1 MAGFIDKLRA
11 AQARTN
17 SWLCVGLDP
26 DPALLPPSVSVADFC
41 RRIIE
46 STADAACAFKPN
58 LAFFLAGGSAGIA
71 ALEEVI
77 RAVPADAPVVLDC
90 KVGDIGSTQRLYGEA
105 AFGRWRVDAITVSP
119 YVGEDAVLPLL
130 EAYPGRGL
138 YIVCRSSNPDARR
151 FQDHPGSAPRL
162 LDRVA
167 QAAVGWAET
176 HPAGAVG
183 LVVGGT
189 YPDDMRALREAAARL
204 PFLVPGFGAQGGG
217 LEAAVRYGA
226 TVDGI
231 GPLINASRRVIFASR
246 GGDFAEAARQAAL
259 ETRGAINR
267 LRDSTP

>member
-1 MAGFIDKLRA
+1 MTAFIDKLRA
-11 AQARTN
+11 AQEKTG

-26 DPALLPPSVSVADFC
+26 DPARLPATVGVAEFC
-41 RRIIE
+41 GRIIE
-46 STADAACAFKPN
+46 ATADAACAFKPN
-58 LAFFLAGGSAGIA
+58 LAFFLAGGSEVIA
-71 ALEEVI
+71 ALEAVI
-77 RAVPADAPVVLDC
+77 KAVPPDTPVVLDC

-105 AFGRWRVDAITVSP
+105 AFGRWGVDAITVSP

-130 EAYPGRGL
+130 EGYPGKGL

-151 FQDHPGSAPRL
+151 FQDHPGAAPRL

-167 QAAVGWAET
+167 QAAVEWAEA

-183 LVVGGT
+183 LVTGGT
-189 YPDDMRALREAAARL
+189 YPEDIQLLREAAPKL

-231 GPLINASRRVIFASR
+231 GPLINASRGVIFASR
-246 GGDFAEAARQAAL
+246 GGDFAEAAGKAAR
-259 ETRGAINR
+259 ETRDAINR
-267 LRDSTP
+267 LRNQ